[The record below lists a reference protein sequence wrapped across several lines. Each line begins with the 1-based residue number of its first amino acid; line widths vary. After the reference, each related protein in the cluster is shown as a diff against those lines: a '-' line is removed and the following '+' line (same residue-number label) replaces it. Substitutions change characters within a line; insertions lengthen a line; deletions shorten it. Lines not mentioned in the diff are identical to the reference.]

1 MARRRPV
8 DENQLSLQF
17 TDEAFS
23 SEAAREARPGRWVP
37 MASSRVNSARYDPAL
52 EQVHVVFKDGTPWVY
67 DGVPQNVWRN
77 FRRSASPGKYI
88 NRVLNGYPYYR
99 GSFDQSNEEDR
110 A

>member
-1 MARRRPV
+1 MARRRP
-8 DENQLSLQF
+8 DPNQLSLQF

-23 SEAAREARPGRWVP
+23 PEAAREARPGKWVP
-37 MASSRVNSARYDPAL
+37 MSSSRVNSARYDPGL

-67 DGVPQNVWRN
+67 DGVPQTVWRS
-77 FRRSASPGKYI
+77 FRRSASPGKFI

-99 GSFDQSNEEDR
+99 GSFDQTSEEDE

>member
-1 MARRRPV
+1 MARRRP
-8 DENQLSLQF
+8 DPDQLSNQF

-23 SEAAREARPGRWVP
+23 SEAARESRPGKWVS
-37 MASSRVNSARYDPAL
+37 MSSSRVNAARYDSGL
-52 EQVHVVFKDGTPWVY
+52 EQVQVVFKDGTPWVY
-67 DGVPQNVWRN
+67 DGVPQNVWRG

-99 GSFDQSNEEDR
+99 GSFDQTSEEDL